1 MTDMPRSGSWSREE
15 VTELV
20 RRARKG
26 NAPAFAELVR
36 RYRPRI
42 YALGL
47 HLTGSASDADDIA
60 QEVFLRAYNAL
71 DGFEGRG
78 EFFSWLYRIAL
89 HLALNEKRNRARR
102 RGPAHDDPRVEYAV
116 AVDAGGD
123 PRRAAALRQLYAR
136 LVTALD
142 QLTPVLRSTVVLV
155 SLQGMSHAEAAEVLD
170 TNAGTIAW
178 RIHEARAR
186 LRAEMAGTQAA
197 PPKQPPPIPADAAQP
212 PPARQVDSG
221 LFNLESLSRWHN

>member
-1 MTDMPRSGSWSREE
+1 MARNWSGEE

-20 RRARKG
+20 RRARTG
-26 NAPAFAELVR
+26 SSRAFAELVR

-71 DGFEGRG
+71 DTFEGRG

-89 HLALNEKRNRARR
+89 HLALNQKRNRARR
-102 RGPAHDDPRVEYAV
+102 GGPALDDPRVEFAV
-116 AVDAGGD
+116 AVDAHGD
-123 PRRAAALRQLYAR
+123 PRRAAALRQLYRR
-136 LVTALD
+136 LIGALD
-142 QLTPVLRSTVVLV
+142 HLTPVLRSTVVLV
-155 SLQGMSHAEAAEVLD
+155 ALQGMSHAEAADVLD

-178 RIHEARAR
+178 RIHEARQR
-186 LRAEMAGTQAA
+186 LRAELSGAR
-197 PPKQPPPIPADAAQP
+197 QPPPIPADARTASAPPPVP
-212 PPARQVDSG
+212 PPARQADSG
-221 LFNLESLSRWHN
+221 LFNLDSLSRWYH

>member
-1 MTDMPRSGSWSREE
+1 MARNWSREE

-20 RRARKG
+20 RRARTG
-26 NAPAFAELVR
+26 NPLAFAELVR

-47 HLTGSASDADDIA
+47 HLTGSSSDADDIA
-60 QEVFLRAYNAL
+60 QEVFLRAFNAL
-71 DGFEGRG
+71 DAFEGRG

-102 RGPAHDDPRVEYAV
+102 RGAALDDPRVEFAV

-123 PRRAAALRQLYAR
+123 PRRAAALRQLYAK
-136 LVTALD
+136 LISALD
-142 QLTPVLRSTVVLV
+142 RLSPVLRSTVVLV
-155 SLQGMSHAEAAEVLD
+155 ALQGMSHTEAAEVLG
-170 TNAGTIAW
+170 TNVGTIAW

-186 LRAEMAGTQAA
+186 LRADMTSGPR
-197 PPKQPPPIPADAAQP
+197 PPSRPPPIPADAVRPGP
-212 PPARQVDSG
+212 PRQTDSG
-221 LFNLESLSRWHN
+221 LFNLDSLSRWYH